1 MNNHIAK
8 IIRKY
13 LSKEACKTLIHAF
26 VSSRID
32 YGNSLFYGLRKSLI
46 SRLQH
51 MQNTAARIVTQS
63 RRYDHITPVLYD
75 LHWLPVCWRIKY
87 KISLLTFKALHGTGP
102 GYIKDLLV
110 PYVPSRT
117 LRSGKGHMLKI
128 HKTKLVSCGDRCFS
142 AIAPKLWNTLPDS
155 IKSCSELP
163 AFKSKLKTY
172 FFNQHFK
179 DEYVR

>member
-1 MNNHIAK
+1 MGGNEIRSSGLVRNLGVIVDKTLSMNNHIAK
-8 IIRKY
+8 ICSTSYLYLKNIGVIRKY
-13 LSKEACKTLIHAF
+13 LSKEACETLIHAF

-32 YGNSLFYGLRKSLI
+32 YGNSLFYGLPKSLI

-87 KISLLTFKALHGTGP
+87 KILLLTFKALHGIGP

-117 LRSGKGHMLKI
+117 L
-128 HKTKLVSCGDRCFS
+128 
-142 AIAPKLWNTLPDS
+142 
-155 IKSCSELP
+155 
-163 AFKSKLKTY
+163 
-172 FFNQHFK
+172 
-179 DEYVR
+179 